1 MLTTGSSLDS
11 ALLEGASRHACFA
24 RRHRPA
30 AFNAYCFVAKRDAL
44 LDGPADDVTADG
56 GRSAV
61 DGALA
66 DVQLLLGER
75 DDLLCRAASYSRRA
89 GRLGSGICCCAGL
102 VGFGGAARLFVDI
115 VRPMLGQNGLGLAYR
130 QSGFAFFEELE

>member
-1 MLTTGSSLDS
+1 MHLDCP
-11 ALLEGASRHACFA
+11 LLEGSCRHACFA

-44 LDGPADDVTADG
+44 FDGPTDDVAADG

-66 DVQLLLGER
+66 DLQLLLGER
-75 DDLLCRAASYSRRA
+75 DDLLFLAASYSRRA
-89 GRLGSGICCCAGL
+89 GRLCRRICCLCRLEVSAAAL
-102 VGFGGAARLFVDI
+102 VCSCISCG
-115 VRPMLGQNGLGLAYR
+115 PC
-130 QSGFAFFEELE
+130 